1 MAMEN
6 TAIKQKFNL
15 SALIWDYV
23 LITIGVFLY
32 TMAWSWMM
40 IPNGI
45 ASGGLTGACTIL
57 NFATGIPVY
66 LSFTVVNILLIIAG
80 VFVLGR
86 GFGFKTLYAIGLS
99 SLFLGILG
107 KMDSMY
113 LFFDNKL
120 LLVVVAGIL
129 ESTGIALILDRG
141 GSTGGTDIVALIVN
155 KFWPISLGRVFL
167 VTDFFIIASVLL
179 VDGKTIEDMVYG
191 YVAMLVFSVMVD
203 WITLGRKSTW
213 QIMIFSDKY
222 KEIAD
227 SVINDLQRG
236 VTALEA
242 QGWYSGEYRKVLLI
256 MVRKPELHTITKA
269 VKTID
274 PKAFMTVSAAST
286 VYGEG
291 FDEMKTGMNLTL
303 KKKQTNG
310 KPKQES
316 VQDN

>member
-1 MAMEN
+1 MKKALN
-6 TAIKQKFNL
+6 TSKINL
-15 SALIWDYV
+15 TSLIWDYI
-23 LITIGVFLY
+23 LITLGVFLY

-45 ASGGLTGACTIL
+45 ASGGLTGAATIL

-66 LSFTVVNILLIIAG
+66 LSFTVINVLLIIAG
-80 VFVLGR
+80 VLVLGK

-107 KMDSMY
+107 KMDTMY

-120 LLVVVAGIL
+120 LLVVVAGVL
-129 ESTGIALILDRG
+129 ESIGIAIILDRG
-141 GSTGGTDIVALIVN
+141 GSTGGTDIVALIIN

-167 VTDFFIIASVLL
+167 VADLFIIASVLL

-191 YVAMLVFSVMVD
+191 YVAMLVFSIMVD

-213 QIMIFSDKY
+213 QIMVFSDKY

-227 SVINDLQRG
+227 SVINDLKRG
-236 VTALEA
+236 VTALDA
-242 QGWYSGEYRKVLLI
+242 QGWYSGENKKVLLI

-269 VKTID
+269 VKSID

-291 FDEMKTGMNLTL
+291 FDEMKTGVTLNL
-303 KKKQTNG
+303 KKKQSNG
-310 KPKQES
+310 
-316 VQDN
+316 

>member
-1 MAMEN
+1 ME
-6 TAIKQKFNL
+6 K
-15 SALIWDYV
+15 ALKISKTDVAAVVWDYV
-23 LITIGVFLY
+23 LITFGVFLY

-66 LSFTVVNILLIIAG
+66 LSFTVINVLLIVAG
-80 VFVLGR
+80 VFVLGK
-86 GFGFKTLYAIGLS
+86 GFGLKTLYAIGLS
-99 SLFLGILG
+99 SLFLGVLA
-107 KMDSMY
+107 KMDSMF

-120 LLVVVAGIL
+120 LLVVVAGVL

-213 QIMIFSDKY
+213 QIMVFSEKY

-227 SVINDLQRG
+227 SVINDLKRG
-236 VTALEA
+236 VTALDA
-242 QGWYSGEYRKVLLI
+242 QGWYSGENKKVLLI
-256 MVRKPELHTITKA
+256 MVRKPELHTVTKA
-269 VKTID
+269 VKSID

-291 FDEMKTGMNLTL
+291 FDEMKTGVSLTL
-303 KKKQTNG
+303 KKKQNNG
-310 KPKQES
+310 
-316 VQDN
+316 